1 MERTWL
7 KHYDPGVPHE
17 VEIPEKA
24 LPEIFEE
31 TVNKFPEHTHLK
43 FMRGSLTYR
52 EISALADNFA
62 AVLAKLGLKKG
73 SRVALNLPNC
83 PQFVFCYLG
92 ALKAGCVVIP
102 CNPIYTERELEHQLN
117 DSAAELMVT
126 LSRFYPTI
134 RKIKEKTRLRTIIS
148 TNIKEYFP
156 GWLKILY
163 TLAMEKKSG
172 DRVTIGDGDHRLPG
186 LLKESAGAPVPEIK
200 VDPGLPACIMYTGG
214 TTGLPKGAVLSHRNL
229 VANAVTI
236 FSWMPD
242 AEEGKEIGLAL
253 LPFFHSFG
261 LSTCLNLSLAYCG
274 TMLLIPQFDVK
285 MLLGNIHRNKPTLFP
300 GVPTMYIAIMNHPQ
314 VKKYDLTSLRTCISG
329 AASLPLEVQKKFQEI
344 TGCRLLE
351 GYGLSETSP
360 VTHINPIYGKRKNG
374 SIGIPIPGTL
384 AKIMDMNDPDL
395 EMKTGELGQLAIK
408 GPQVMQGY
416 LNQPEETAKVLRDGW
431 LLTGDLARMDED
443 GFFYIVDR
451 QKEMIISGGYNIY
464 PREVEEV
471 LYAHEKILEAAV
483 VGLPDPYRGE
493 IVKAYLVLREG
504 ETMTEEEVINYCEQ
518 NLARYKVP
526 RQAEF
531 KEDLP
536 KSLVG
541 KVLKRLLLKEELSNQ
556 ESHDS
561 VG

>member
-1 MERTWL
+1 
-7 KHYDPGVPHE
+7 
-17 VEIPEKA
+17 
-24 LPEIFEE
+24 
-31 TVNKFPEHTHLK
+31 
-43 FMRGSLTYR
+43 
-52 EISALADNFA
+52 
-62 AVLAKLGLKKG
+62 
-73 SRVALNLPNC
+73 
-83 PQFVFCYLG
+83 
-92 ALKAGCVVIP
+92 
-102 CNPIYTERELEHQLN
+102 
-117 DSAAELMVT
+117 
-126 LSRFYPTI
+126 
-134 RKIKEKTRLRTIIS
+134 
-148 TNIKEYFP
+148 
-156 GWLKILY
+156 
-163 TLAMEKKSG
+163 
-172 DRVTIGDGDHRLPG
+172 
-186 LLKESAGAPVPEIK
+186 
-200 VDPGLPACIMYTGG
+200 
-214 TTGLPKGAVLSHRNL
+214 
-229 VANAVTI
+229 
-236 FSWMPD
+236 
-242 AEEGKEIGLAL
+242 
-253 LPFFHSFG
+253 
-261 LSTCLNLSLAYCG
+261 
-274 TMLLIPQFDVK
+274 
-285 MLLGNIHRNKPTLFP
+285 
-300 GVPTMYIAIMNHPQ
+300 MYIAIMNHPQ
-314 VKKYDLTSLRTCISG
+314 VNKYDLTSLRTCISG

>member
-31 TVNKFPEHTHLK
+31 TVKKFPDHTHLK

-52 EISALADNFA
+52 EINALADNFA

-134 RKIKEKTRLRTIIS
+134 QRIKGKTGLRTIIS

-172 DRVTIGDGDHRLPG
+172 DRVTISDGDHRLPG

-214 TTGLPKGAVLSHRNL
+214 TTGLPKGAVLTHRNL

-261 LSTCLNLSLAYCG
+261 LSTCLNLSLAFCG

-314 VKKYDLTSLRTCISG
+314 VNKYDLTSLRTCISG